1 MPASYMEP
9 TISLV
14 FGFVLTWVVGLSP
27 PILLRYDFFK
37 GPISKAAAGAACLVY
52 FVVMFAVVAAV
63 GGRPNATFL
72 VALVSYFILT
82 RPNKETAGD
91 GAVQAAT
98 RKQIGRPP
106 IDGFESHVGQ
116 SCESNAKPTSD
127 SRPDTTH
134 DDINVSKAT
143 SGQSERDKGFREK
156 MSGLS
161 SFERTV
167 FLILLG
173 FVLLMLFYYIASP
186 YQNCI
191 RQKYVTESSCLRN
204 TGW

>member
-1 MPASYMEP
+1 M
-9 TISLV
+9 
-14 FGFVLTWVVGLSP
+14 
-27 PILLRYDFFK
+27 RYAFFK
-37 GPISKAAAGAACLVY
+37 RPISKAAAGAACLVY
-52 FVVMFAVVAAV
+52 FVVIFAVVAAV

-72 VALVSYFILT
+72 VALASYFILI
-82 RPNKETAGD
+82 RPSKEPASDGPAGTASR
-91 GAVQAAT
+91 
-98 RKQIGRPP
+98 RKIERPP
-106 IDGFESHVGQ
+106 IDGFESHAGQ
-116 SCESNAKPTSD
+116 RFADKGNVTSD
-127 SRPDTTH
+127 SLSDASRS
-134 DDINVSKAT
+134 DINASNGM

-173 FVLLMLFYYIASP
+173 FVLLMSFYYIASP

-191 RQKYVTESSCLRN
+191 RQKYATESFCLRN